1 MPWQNPTKESFHK
14 TAYELTFKE
23 ESMVKKHLIVVLV
36 LSAGLLFFTSC
47 SKEFQKETKLDRNWG
62 KSFESAKQN
71 QILNPE
77 AGKEPEPV
85 VGMDGQA
92 AEKIIEKHRQSFER
106 ETPKEVYNINMD
118 DLGR

>member
-1 MPWQNPTKESFHK
+1 
-14 TAYELTFKE
+14 
-23 ESMVKKHLIVVLV
+23 MVKKHLIVVLILIV
-36 LSAGLLFFTSC
+36 GLLFFASC

-77 AGKEPEPV
+77 AGKDSKPV
-85 VGMDGQA
+85 EGMDGQA
-92 AEKIIEKHRQSFER
+92 AEKIIEKHKKSFER
-106 ETPKEVYNINMD
+106 ETPKEVYNINIG

>member
-1 MPWQNPTKESFHK
+1 
-14 TAYELTFKE
+14 
-23 ESMVKKHLIVVLV
+23 MVKRHLIVVLV
-36 LSAGLLFFTSC
+36 LMVGLLFFTSC
-47 SKEFQKETKLDRNWG
+47 SKEFKKETKLDRNWG
-62 KSFESAKQN
+62 RSFEAAKQN